1 MDLEELGY
9 ILYMQSIEDQE
20 EQLKVNA
27 ESESDLVGVESN
39 TNEEKI
45 FYNKKS

>member
-39 TNEEKI
+39 TNEEKN